1 MLNAAQLLGS
11 GGGIFLGSRTEI
23 FLCGAGV
30 WNLKNVFISALC
42 VHKITS
48 PLMECFST
56 YNDVLCGFMCW
67 SSQDGA
73 TVIWDGSLCKG
84 HPLPLLQRDIIT
96 PSADS
101 VFGKSPAIFPVM
113 AEMAFNR
120 WNMAGAS
127 YLTNIDLVFWQ
138 KLSHRCYKTQRQKNW
153 NVSIHQVLTIMVQ
166 NKNDKLNICFMSLW

>member
-1 MLNAAQLLGS
+1 MLNAAQLLGR

-73 TVIWDGSLCKG
+73 TVIRDGSLCKG
-84 HPLPLLQRDIIT
+84 HPLPLLH
-96 PSADS
+96 S
-101 VFGKSPAIFPVM
+101 
-113 AEMAFNR
+113 
-120 WNMAGAS
+120 
-127 YLTNIDLVFWQ
+127 LTKRHHYSFCRFCLWQ
-138 KLSHRCYKTQRQKNW
+138 KPSKLPCYGWDGFQQMKYDWSFIFNKHRSCP
-153 NVSIHQVLTIMVQ
+153 LT
-166 NKNDKLNICFMSLW
+166 KALT